1 MDKRKQI
8 VKSIILLTIIAGI
21 ISLAYFAINY
31 LDTRKT
37 GAPTER
43 QSAVPDPEYL
53 YLGDKEYEITHNI
66 KTYLIVGTDGNG
78 TKPNA
83 KDYHGPMADY
93 QLLLLIDKT
102 DGKYG
107 FIQIDRDSITDVELI
122 NSDGVEETADTEEL
136 QICTATWYGKD
147 LEQGLDNLVNSASYL
162 LGGIRIDGY
171 YSLNMREIGKLNHAV
186 GGVTVKI
193 EDDFSKYDKEMV
205 PGATVTLTDE
215 QAALFVRSR
224 MSIGDGSNESRMRRQ
239 RVYMEALM
247 DKVRKQMTEDKSFG
261 IDIYNELQDIA
272 VTNIPKNRISAISN
286 LMYKSTGKGIRD
298 IDGEHTMG
306 RLAGDKKDFVQFY
319 ADEESMVEIFA
330 DLIGIGEGKEY

>member
-1 MDKRKQI
+1 
-8 VKSIILLTIIAGI
+8 
-21 ISLAYFAINY
+21 
-31 LDTRKT
+31 
-37 GAPTER
+37 
-43 QSAVPDPEYL
+43 
-53 YLGDKEYEITHNI
+53 
-66 KTYLIVGTDGNG
+66 
-78 TKPNA
+78 
-83 KDYHGPMADY
+83 MADY

-102 DGKYG
+102 DGTYG
-107 FIQIDRDSITDVELI
+107 FIQIDRDSVTDVELI
-122 NSDGVEETADTEEL
+122 NNDGVEETADTEEL

-193 EDDFSKYDKEMV
+193 EDDFSKYDKDMV
-205 PGATVTLTDE
+205 PGATVDLTDE
-215 QAALFVRSR
+215 QAVLFVRSR
-224 MSIGDGSNESRMRRQ
+224 MDIGDGENKSRMRRQ

-306 RLAGDKKDFVQFY
+306 RLAGDKKDYVQFY
-319 ADEESMVEIFA
+319 ADEESMVEIFT